1 MTTSHTPTHTS
12 APPGG
17 TPPIPVTHWEE
28 LFAAGCSFHRADD
41 KELHL
46 LADHV
51 LPTVG
56 QQALDVGCGLG
67 GYAAGL
73 AGLGYTTL
81 AVDWAQFSVA
91 AVRDRYSGLEPR
103 LSAFCL
109 DFEDDEAVT
118 RALPTASFDLI
129 TMRLVLA
136 FMTDKT
142 AIARRVHRLLTPG
155 GAWVITTPMAE
166 RQSADRRRIA
176 VTAQDLAVVTGH
188 FERGSWYD
196 LEPGGIRC
204 IVMRR

>member
-1 MTTSHTPTHTS
+1 MTNSGTSSRTGARS
-12 APPGG
+12 GG
-17 TPPIPVTHWEE
+17 TPRIPVARWEE
-28 LFAAGCSFHRADD
+28 LFAASCGFHRADD
-41 KELHL
+41 KELRI
-46 LADHV
+46 LAEHT
-51 LPTVG
+51 LPAVG

-103 LSAFCL
+103 LTALCL

-129 TMRLVLA
+129 TRRLALA

-142 AIARRVHRLLTPG
+142 AIAQRVHRTLTPG
-155 GAWVITTPMAE
+155 GGGGGVHPPPCPAA
-166 RQSADRRRIA
+166 ARRRA
-176 VTAQDLAVVTGH
+176 
-188 FERGSWYD
+188 
-196 LEPGGIRC
+196 
-204 IVMRR
+204 